1 MLGLVHEELRMKKII
16 LGLCLLLLASCA
28 TVAKTYTSSGEEAYS
43 LNCSGTARGWDKCFQ
58 AAGNICGAKGYK
70 ILDRS
75 SEDIVNASLTS
86 SGFFASKSNERTML
100 ISCGK

>member
-1 MLGLVHEELRMKKII
+1 MNYKIMFLLVPLMLFT
-16 LGLCLLLLASCA
+16 SCA
-28 TVAKTYTSSGEEAYS
+28 TVSKTYTPSGEEAYS

-58 AAGNICGAKGYK
+58 AAGKLCGANGYK

-75 SEDIVNASLTS
+75 SEDTVNAQFTS
-86 SGFFASKSNERTML
+86 NGFFASKSHERTML